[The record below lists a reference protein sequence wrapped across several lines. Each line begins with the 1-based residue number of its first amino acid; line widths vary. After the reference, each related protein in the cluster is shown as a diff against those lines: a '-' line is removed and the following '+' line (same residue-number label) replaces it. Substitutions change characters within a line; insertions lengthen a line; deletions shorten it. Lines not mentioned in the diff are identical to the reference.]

1 MGRTHTGLHYEA
13 DFTPEFLAG
22 EASRVDCPSVPLRE
36 KVSEGSIQ
44 RFLYSATAADHRRMS
59 HHSGRGRDGT
69 RVYNVDLVRQL
80 CADITAEKDSQK
92 VQDLL
97 SLLQAVIRED
107 QEEVRIRMAFLAKQ
121 YATVISES
129 KAAD

>member
-1 MGRTHTGLHYEA
+1 
-13 DFTPEFLAG
+13 
-22 EASRVDCPSVPLRE
+22 
-36 KVSEGSIQ
+36 
-44 RFLYSATAADHRRMS
+44 
-59 HHSGRGRDGT
+59 
-69 RVYNVDLVRQL
+69 VYNVDLVRQL